1 MNGNPNKEVLV
12 MLFPSSQRF
21 TVENL
26 VIASIAAV
34 TTLVVSVAV
43 PTGSGL
49 SAGDG
54 VQVTPRVATG
64 LTNGIAVYGV
74 IIDATHIGIAFVNAS
89 AGAIDPAD
97 TFDFDVYV
105 TKKTGAAV
113 ASV

>member
-1 MNGNPNKEVLV
+1 

-26 VIASIAAV
+26 VIGNITAV
-34 TTLVVSVAV
+34 TTLVVSVLVA
-43 PTGSGL
+43 GAGL
-49 SAGDG
+49 QAGDG
-54 VQVTPRVATG
+54 VQVTPRVAAG

-97 TFDFDVYV
+97 TFDFDIYV
-105 TKKTGAAV
+105 TKKTGQAV
-113 ASV
+113 AGTAA

>member
-1 MNGNPNKEVLV
+1 

-26 VIASIAAV
+26 VIASIGAV
-34 TTLVVSVAV
+34 TTLVVSVTVA
-43 PTGSGL
+43 GAGL
-49 SAGDG
+49 QAGDG

-97 TFDFDVYV
+97 TFDFDIYV
-105 TKKTGAAV
+105 TKKTGQAV
-113 ASV
+113 AAA